1 MMPTVKIIKKKIS
14 MNKTCGTWEGLY
26 IMHVR
31 PKAPKKK
38 KSCNIVFFLE
48 GIYSNL
54 QIMTQRII
62 ETLSYA
68 LTHTACFRC
77 YTVSRD

>member
-1 MMPTVKIIKKKIS
+1 MWSVERSIHYACAT
-14 MNKTCGTWEGLY
+14 
-26 IMHVR
+26 
-31 PKAPKKK
+31 
-38 KSCNIVFFLE
+38 CNIMFFLE
-48 GIYSNL
+48 GIHSNL

-68 LTHTACFRC
+68 LTHTVCFRC